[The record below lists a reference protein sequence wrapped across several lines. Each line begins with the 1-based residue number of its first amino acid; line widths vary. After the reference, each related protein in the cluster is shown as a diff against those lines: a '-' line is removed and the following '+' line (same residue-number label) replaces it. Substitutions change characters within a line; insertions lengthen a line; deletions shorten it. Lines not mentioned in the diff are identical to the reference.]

1 MAREIISYLRKLKWG
16 FFSIFSGYDVCSQ
29 YLIFFWRIFYSN
41 NINLRTHWKPILK
54 AIYSFILML
63 TWRISNRKKYIS
75 RNLPSI
81 LPSIAWESNLCVT
94 LKVKV
99 KATQSCLTL
108 CDPTDYTVQ
117 GILQAGILEWVAF
130 PFSRG
135 SSQPRDCTQVSCI
148 AGRFFTS
155 WATREAH
162 IQKSGSNACA
172 QLVERE
178 EYLHFLAF

>member
-75 RNLPSI
+75 RNLPSN

-117 GILQAGILEWVAF
+117 GILQARILEWVAF
-130 PFSRG
+130 RFSRG
-135 SSQPRDCTQVSCI
+135 SSQPRDGTQVSHI
-148 AGRFFTS
+148 TDRFFIQ
-155 WATREAH
+155 WATGEAH
-162 IQKSGSNACA
+162 
-172 QLVERE
+172 
-178 EYLHFLAF
+178 